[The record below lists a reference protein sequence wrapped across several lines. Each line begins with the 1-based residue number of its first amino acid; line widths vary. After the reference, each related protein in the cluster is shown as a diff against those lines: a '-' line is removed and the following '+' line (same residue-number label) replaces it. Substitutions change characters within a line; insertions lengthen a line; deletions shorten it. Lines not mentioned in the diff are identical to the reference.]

1 MGENAKVES
10 NFLLLLFSPKLCLT
24 FATPKTAACQASLS
38 VAIFLSLLKLM
49 STESVMLSNDQILC
63 CPLFLLPSVFP
74 SIRIFSISHH
84 LAKNWSFSFICLSN
98 EYSGLISFKI
108 NWFDLLTVQGTLK
121 SLLQD
126 NSLKAS
132 NSLVLSIVYELTSVR
147 DYWENH
153 SFDNVDLHRQRDVSA
168 F

>member
-1 MGENAKVES
+1 MSDFWYPKDCSMRG
-10 NFLLLLFSPKLCLT
+10 FSVRHYLPE
-24 FATPKTAACQASLS
+24 FAQTHVNWSG
-38 VAIFLSLLKLM
+38 
-49 STESVMLSNDQILC
+49 MLSNDQIFC
-63 CPLFLLPSVFP
+63 CPLLLPSVFP
-74 SIRIFSISHH
+74 SIRIFSISQH
-84 LAKNWSFSFICLSN
+84 LVAKNWSFSFICLSN

-132 NSLVLSIVYELTSVR
+132 SSLVLSIVYELTSVH

-153 SFDNVDLHRQRDVSA
+153 SFDNVDLHWQSDVSA

>member
-1 MGENAKVES
+1 MS
-10 NFLLLLFSPKLCLT
+10 LCDPMDCSIHTSVT
-24 FATPKTAACQASLS
+24 FTISK
-38 VAIFLSLLKLM
+38 SLLKLM

-84 LAKNWSFSFICLSN
+84 LAKNWSFSVICLSN

-132 NSLVLSIVYELTSVR
+132 SSLVLSIVYELTSVH